1 MKKEAELIKEQH
13 AEKIKKIKK
22 INNET
27 VKEKKV
33 IEQRL
38 MDL

>member
-1 MKKEAELIKEQH
+1 MKKETELVKEQH

-22 INNET
+22 ASNET
-27 VKEKKV
+27 LKEKKV
-33 IEQRL
+33 IDQRL